1 MDSND
6 QDFNFVKIIEPEFH
20 STSNLVGTEAELV
33 NAKIDSRVVQFQ
45 SFWKPNM
52 DKRNPHDLPSV
63 IDEIKK
69 EKMNSKED
77 RLGLRRTVDI
87 HNTVWARNFIIDN
100 RSDNTM
106 AEEQKEPQWPFAQGQ
121 PIYAFFSN
129 DARDV
134 LTFFLRQP
142 DDSVETH
149 TIDKAPTHEAAWH
162 HLRKMFTEDDLN
174 RNTQREIDKI
184 NALRDE
190 QENEHKVEK
199 EKEMQERLFQLKVD
213 AFELPIINDSSVRE
227 LKSSIRKAKNELEVY
242 GAVGAIYALHYTS
255 PQPEA
260 EVVPDAAE

>member
-45 SFWKPNM
+45 SFWEPNM

-149 TIDKAPTHEAAWH
+149 TIDRAPTHEAAWH
-162 HLRKMFTEDDLN
+162 HFRKMFT
-174 RNTQREIDKI
+174 
-184 NALRDE
+184 
-190 QENEHKVEK
+190 EK

>member
-1 MDSND
+1 M
-6 QDFNFVKIIEPEFH
+6 
-20 STSNLVGTEAELV
+20 A
-33 NAKIDSRVVQFQ
+33 
-45 SFWKPNM
+45 
-52 DKRNPHDLPSV
+52 
-63 IDEIKK
+63 
-69 EKMNSKED
+69 
-77 RLGLRRTVDI
+77 
-87 HNTVWARNFIIDN
+87 ARN
-100 RSDNTM
+100 R
-106 AEEQKEPQWPFAQGQ
+106 
-121 PIYAFFSN
+121 
-129 DARDV
+129 
-134 LTFFLRQP
+134 
-142 DDSVETH
+142 
-149 TIDKAPTHEAAWH
+149 TIDRAPTHEAAWH